1 MLNVYHLPPL
11 GLAALA
17 AVALGIQL
25 GESTVDSIKPTFF
38 QGPALHPRDRGA
50 ALDPREL
57 EARRLARQA
66 TTYSERYSW
75 NDGELALRLACAN
88 CGPVVSRA
96 YLYDPT
102 VPYFG
107 SREEIAA
114 EDRRMRQEID
124 ARYDA
129 RLEAESARRARFA
142 LVERY
147 AHPEEEDEI
156 VEAMGGPEEPV
167 EETEAL
173 VEVAPIPELE
183 SGL

>member
-1 MLNVYHLPPL
+1 MLNAYHLPPL
-11 GLAALA
+11 GLAAFL

-38 QGPALHPRDRGA
+38 QGPAVHPRERGA

-66 TTYSERYSW
+66 AAYREHYSW
-75 NDGELALRLACAN
+75 NDGEMALRLACAN
-88 CGPVVSRA
+88 CGPAVSRA
-96 YLYDPT
+96 YLYNPA

-114 EDRRMRQEID
+114 EDARMRQEID
-124 ARYDA
+124 ARYEA
-129 RLEAESARRARFA
+129 RLEAEEERRARFA

-147 AHPEEEDEI
+147 AHPEEEVAEG
-156 VEAMGGPEEPV
+156 MGGPEEPV
-167 EETEAL
+167 EDMEEAL
-173 VEVAPIPELE
+173 VEVAPIPED
-183 SGL
+183 